1 MTIRDI
7 AIAIGFEI
15 DDASFKKAEETVEKA
30 KQRWQTA
37 LRGLRAEIKVDTV
50 QSGVESAPLPKKPEN
65 RSALGTEQQI
75 SEELREQQGTT
86 EEILEN
92 QQQISETL
100 TEQEQKQEQISNTQR
115 EINENTQQN
124 VSANFNLKSI
134 LDKIFRVNK
143 NNTNETEK
151 GKKKNNLLLN
161 VLNKVLGKCKQI
173 VASVKKHHTSAEKV
187 KSTYQQIFGVVR
199 STMGK
204 LIGTLGLGFSLV
216 QLKQISEEFNGINDR
231 IRDATRGMGEQ
242 SAIQQQILQA
252 ANASRTSYGD
262 TAKFVG
268 NLVQENKELFGSVEE
283 AANYAQLTSKL
294 FKAAGKSNEETAALQ
309 EAINKSFAKGKV
321 DSETISQL
329 LENAP
334 EAVKLLEKELG
345 VGKER
350 FEEMASQGQ
359 ISLSALKN
367 AIVNNADT
375 INASFNELDMNLSD
389 ALLNI
394 RNQWGLWVDKV
405 NSQYGLTKKLSAFL
419 VNFFSKLLG
428 WLDKAVA
435 FIDKIAD
442 KVGGMENLL
451 KLLAMAAGSIWLALN
466 AGKILSF
473 FKSLSGL
480 LTTANLKTLALVA
493 VIMLVALA
501 IDDLIHFM
509 KGDESV
515 IGDFF
520 EEMGIDADA
529 VRETIGGVISFL
541 GSLISTIADLL
552 GKGLEK
558 LGEFFA
564 WSTEKV
570 WQAGEKVG
578 KTIRSVMDWFGNLKE
593 KAKDLIDTIA
603 NSPLGKLIGGVGNA
617 IGKGWD
623 YVSGL
628 FSKDPEPVTVAN
640 STGGSNRTNNV
651 TIQNNVTNT
660 FNGSDR
666 EMQQKGAE
674 QMNKAVND
682 SSDEA
687 ARAFAMG
694 Y

>member
-50 QSGVESAPLPKKPEN
+50 QSGVAPVAKPPSPTKAPNTAPLEEQKNITDEILNNQRKINDEVDEQAGKQLRVNEEEKK
-65 RSALGTEQQI
+65 GKKH
-75 SEELREQQGTT
+75 T
-86 EEILEN
+86 EEQVKKKRTIRDLLNGILGK
-92 QQQISETL
+92 S
-100 TEQEQKQEQISNTQR
+100 KQ
-115 EINENTQQN
+115 
-124 VSANFNLKSI
+124 V
-134 LDKIFRVNK
+134 
-143 NNTNETEK
+143 TNET
-151 GKKKNNLLLN
+151 KKQTAAEQKHQQEL
-161 VLNKVLGKCKQI
+161 KQTK
-173 VASVKKHHTSAEKV
+173 AA
-187 KSTYQQIFGVVR
+187 YQQIVG
-199 STMGK
+199 TMGK
-204 LIGTLGLGFSLV
+204 IAGMLGLGFSLV

-242 SAIQQQILQA
+242 STIQQQILQA

-268 NLVQENKELFGSVEE
+268 NLLQENKELFGSVEE

-294 FKAAGKSNEETAALQ
+294 FKAAGKSNEETAVLQ

-451 KLLAMAAGSIWLALN
+451 KLIAMAAGSIWLALN

-473 FKSLSGL
+473 FKSFVGL
-480 LTTANLKTLALVA
+480 LSVANLHTLALVA

-570 WQAGEKVG
+570 QQAGEKVG

-623 YVSGL
+623 YVTGL

-640 STGGSNRTNNV
+640 STGGSNRSNNV

>member
-15 DDASFKKAEETVEKA
+15 DDTSLKKAEKTVEKA
-30 KQRWQTA
+30 KKRWEKT
-37 LRGLRAEIKVDTV
+37 LKSLIVEIKLKVPKTLV
-50 QSGVESAPLPKKPEN
+50 QSGSAPVAKPPSPTEAPNTAPLEEQKNITDEILNNQQKINDEVDEQAGKQRRVNEEEKK
-65 RSALGTEQQI
+65 GKKH
-75 SEELREQQGTT
+75 T
-86 EEILEN
+86 EEQIKKKRTIRDLLNGILGK
-92 QQQISETL
+92 S
-100 TEQEQKQEQISNTQR
+100 KQ
-115 EINENTQQN
+115 
-124 VSANFNLKSI
+124 V
-134 LDKIFRVNK
+134 
-143 NNTNETEK
+143 TNET
-151 GKKKNNLLLN
+151 KKQTAAEQKHQQEL
-161 VLNKVLGKCKQI
+161 KQTK
-173 VASVKKHHTSAEKV
+173 AA
-187 KSTYQQIFGVVR
+187 YQQIVG
-199 STMGK
+199 TMGK
-204 LIGTLGLGFSLV
+204 IAGMLGLGFSLV

-451 KLLAMAAGSIWLALN
+451 KLVAMAAGSIWLALN

-480 LTTANLKTLALVA
+480 LSIANLKTLALVA

-515 IGDFF
+515 IGDLF
-520 EEMGIDADA
+520 EEMGIDADEA
-529 VRETIGGVISFL
+529 REKIRTGIESIGEFIQKAGEVIQRVI
-541 GSLISTIADLL
+541 GW
-552 GKGLEK
+552 
-558 LGEFFA
+558 LGEWVNAFA
-564 WSTEKV
+564 EGIT
-570 WQAGEKVG
+570 AALGALG
-578 KTIRSVMDWFGNLKE
+578 
-593 KAKDLIDTIA
+593 DLIDWFKEKWEWLK
-603 NSPLGKLIGGVGNA
+603 NSKVGQLVSWAGGKV
-617 IGKGWD
+617 KDGWD
-623 YVSGL
+623 WLQEKADKLTENG
-628 FSKDPEPVTVAN
+628 TVAQYA
-640 STGGSNRTNNV
+640 SKQTADASAKAGNRTNNV

-666 EMQQKGAE
+666 EMQ
-674 QMNKAVND
+674 
-682 SSDEA
+682 
-687 ARAFAMG
+687 
-694 Y
+694 

>member
-1 MTIRDI
+1 MPIRDI

-15 DDASFKKAEETVEKA
+15 DDASLKKAEKTVEKA
-30 KQRWQTA
+30 KKRWEKT
-37 LRGLRAEIKVDTV
+37 LKSLIVEIKLKVPKTLV
-50 QSGVESAPLPKKPEN
+50 QSGSAPVAKPPSPTEAPNTAPPEEQENITDEILNNQRKINDEVDEQAAKQRRVNEEEKK
-65 RSALGTEQQI
+65 GKKH
-75 SEELREQQGTT
+75 T
-86 EEILEN
+86 EEQVKKKRITRDLLN
-92 QQQISETL
+92 GIWGKS
-100 TEQEQKQEQISNTQR
+100 KQ
-115 EINENTQQN
+115 
-124 VSANFNLKSI
+124 V
-134 LDKIFRVNK
+134 
-143 NNTNETEK
+143 TNET
-151 GKKKNNLLLN
+151 KKQTAAEQKHQQEL
-161 VLNKVLGKCKQI
+161 KQTK
-173 VASVKKHHTSAEKV
+173 AA
-187 KSTYQQIFGVVR
+187 YQQIFGVVR

-334 EAVKLLEKELG
+334 EYVKLLEKELG
-345 VGKER
+345 ATKDQ
-350 FEEMASQGQ
+350 FEDMATNGQ
-359 ISLSALKN
+359 ISLAALKN
-367 AIVNNADT
+367 AVVNNADT
-375 INASFNELDMNLSD
+375 INASFNELDLNLSD

-466 AGKILSF
+466 ASKILGF
-473 FKSLSGL
+473 FKSLGGL
-480 LTTANLKTLALVA
+480 LTMANLKTLALVA
-493 VIMLVALA
+493 VVMLIALA

-509 KGDESV
+509 RGDASV
-515 IGDFF
+515 IGEFL
-520 EEMGIDADA
+520 EEMGIDADDA
-529 VRETIGGVISFL
+529 REKIQKGIDSVLNFVQKAGSIIKKVIGWLGEWVRAFVDGISAAIGG
-541 GSLISTIADLL
+541 LIDLFEL
-552 GKGLEK
+552 CKQGWE
-558 LGEFFA
+558 
-564 WSTEKV
+564 W
-570 WQAGEKVG
+570 
-578 KTIRSVMDWFGNLKE
+578 LKE
-593 KAKDLIDTIA
+593 T
-603 NSPLGKLIGGVGNA
+603 PLGKFVGKVGDVVGSAVNSG
-617 IGKGWD
+617 IEWLQKGADW
-623 YVSGL
+623 L
-628 FSKDPEPVTVAN
+628 TKDGTVQAATASASAGAGN
-640 STGGSNRTNNV
+640 KTNNI
-651 TIQNNVTNT
+651 TIQNHINNT

>member
-15 DDASFKKAEETVEKA
+15 DDTSLKKAEKTVEKA
-30 KQRWQTA
+30 KKRWEKT
-37 LRGLRAEIKVDTV
+37 LKSLIVEIKLKVPKTLV
-50 QSGVESAPLPKKPEN
+50 QSGSAPVAKPPSPTEAPNTAPLEEQKNITDEILNNQQKINDEVDEQAGKQRRVNEEEKK
-65 RSALGTEQQI
+65 GKKH
-75 SEELREQQGTT
+75 T
-86 EEILEN
+86 EEQIKKKRTIRDLLNGILGK
-92 QQQISETL
+92 S
-100 TEQEQKQEQISNTQR
+100 KQ
-115 EINENTQQN
+115 
-124 VSANFNLKSI
+124 V
-134 LDKIFRVNK
+134 
-143 NNTNETEK
+143 TNET
-151 GKKKNNLLLN
+151 KKQTAAEQKHQQEL
-161 VLNKVLGKCKQI
+161 KQTK
-173 VASVKKHHTSAEKV
+173 AA
-187 KSTYQQIFGVVR
+187 YQQIVG
-199 STMGK
+199 TMGK
-204 LIGTLGLGFSLV
+204 IAGMLGLGFSLV

-451 KLLAMAAGSIWLALN
+451 KLVAMAAGSIWLALN

-480 LTTANLKTLALVA
+480 LSIANLKTLALVA

-515 IGDFF
+515 IGDLF
-520 EEMGIDADA
+520 EEMGIDADEA
-529 VRETIGGVISFL
+529 REKIRTGIESIGEFIQKAGEVIQRVI
-541 GSLISTIADLL
+541 GW
-552 GKGLEK
+552 
-558 LGEFFA
+558 LGEWVNAFA
-564 WSTEKV
+564 EGIT
-570 WQAGEKVG
+570 AALGALG
-578 KTIRSVMDWFGNLKE
+578 
-593 KAKDLIDTIA
+593 DLIDWFKEKWEWLK
-603 NSPLGKLIGGVGNA
+603 NSKVGQLVSWAGGKV
-617 IGKGWD
+617 KDGWD
-623 YVSGL
+623 WLQEKADKLTENG
-628 FSKDPEPVTVAN
+628 TVAQYA
-640 STGGSNRTNNV
+640 SKQTADASAKAGNRTNNV

>member
-100 TEQEQKQEQISNTQR
+100 TEQEQKQEQTSNTQR

-187 KSTYQQIFGVVR
+187 KSTYQQIVG
-199 STMGK
+199 TMGK
-204 LIGTLGLGFSLV
+204 IAGMLGLGFSLV

-466 AGKILSF
+466 ASKILGF
-473 FKSLSGL
+473 FKSLGGL
-480 LTTANLKTLALVA
+480 LTMANLKTLALVA
-493 VIMLVALA
+493 VIMLIALA

-509 KGDESV
+509 RGDASV
-515 IGDFF
+515 IGEFL

>member
-134 LDKIFRVNK
+134 FDKIFFFFK

-187 KSTYQQIFGVVR
+187 KSTYQQIVG
-199 STMGK
+199 TMGK
-204 LIGTLGLGFSLV
+204 IAGMLGLGFSLV

-294 FKAAGKSNEETAALQ
+294 FKAAGKSNEETATLQ

-375 INASFNELDMNLSD
+375 INASFNELDLNLSD

-428 WLDKAVA
+428 WLDKGVQMLNRL
-435 FIDKIAD
+435 AD

-451 KLLAMAAGSIWLALN
+451 KLVAMAAGSIWLALN

>member
-15 DDASFKKAEETVEKA
+15 DDASLKKAEKTVEKA
-30 KQRWQTA
+30 KKRWEKT
-37 LRGLRAEIKVDTV
+37 LKSLIVEIKLKVPKTLV
-50 QSGVESAPLPKKPEN
+50 QSGSAPVAKPPSPTEAPNTAPPEEQENITDEILNNQRKINDEVDEQAAKQRRVNEEEKK
-65 RSALGTEQQI
+65 GKKH
-75 SEELREQQGTT
+75 T
-86 EEILEN
+86 EEQVKKKRITRDLLN
-92 QQQISETL
+92 GIWGKS
-100 TEQEQKQEQISNTQR
+100 KQ
-115 EINENTQQN
+115 
-124 VSANFNLKSI
+124 V
-134 LDKIFRVNK
+134 
-143 NNTNETEK
+143 TNET
-151 GKKKNNLLLN
+151 KKQTAAEQKHQQEL
-161 VLNKVLGKCKQI
+161 KQTK
-173 VASVKKHHTSAEKV
+173 AA
-187 KSTYQQIFGVVR
+187 YQQIFGVVR

-359 ISLSALKN
+359 ISLFALKN

-428 WLDKAVA
+428 WLD
-435 FIDKIAD
+435 
-442 KVGGMENLL
+442 
-451 KLLAMAAGSIWLALN
+451 
-466 AGKILSF
+466 LS
-473 FKSLSGL
+473 
-480 LTTANLKTLALVA
+480 
-493 VIMLVALA
+493 
-501 IDDLIHFM
+501 LIH
-509 KGDESV
+509 
-515 IGDFF
+515 I
-520 EEMGIDADA
+520 
-529 VRETIGGVISFL
+529 
-541 GSLISTIADLL
+541 
-552 GKGLEK
+552 
-558 LGEFFA
+558 
-564 WSTEKV
+564 
-570 WQAGEKVG
+570 
-578 KTIRSVMDWFGNLKE
+578 
-593 KAKDLIDTIA
+593 
-603 NSPLGKLIGGVGNA
+603 
-617 IGKGWD
+617 
-623 YVSGL
+623 
-628 FSKDPEPVTVAN
+628 
-640 STGGSNRTNNV
+640 
-651 TIQNNVTNT
+651 
-660 FNGSDR
+660 
-666 EMQQKGAE
+666 
-674 QMNKAVND
+674 
-682 SSDEA
+682 
-687 ARAFAMG
+687 
-694 Y
+694 

>member
-15 DDASFKKAEETVEKA
+15 DDASLKKAEKTVEKA
-30 KQRWQTA
+30 KKRWEKT
-37 LRGLRAEIKVDTV
+37 LKSLIVEIKLKVPKTLV
-50 QSGVESAPLPKKPEN
+50 QSGSAPVAKPPSPTEAPNTAPPEEQENITDEILNNQRKINDEVDEQAAKQRRVNEEEKK
-65 RSALGTEQQI
+65 GKKH
-75 SEELREQQGTT
+75 T
-86 EEILEN
+86 EEQVKKKRITRDLLN
-92 QQQISETL
+92 GIWG
-100 TEQEQKQEQISNTQR
+100 
-115 EINENTQQN
+115 
-124 VSANFNLKSI
+124 KS
-134 LDKIFRVNK
+134 KEV
-143 NNTNETEK
+143 TNET
-151 GKKKNNLLLN
+151 KKQTAAEQKHQQEL
-161 VLNKVLGKCKQI
+161 KQTK
-173 VASVKKHHTSAEKV
+173 AA
-187 KSTYQQIFGVVR
+187 YQQIFGVVR

-451 KLLAMAAGSIWLALN
+451 KLLAMEAGSIWLALN

>member
-15 DDASFKKAEETVEKA
+15 DDASLKKAEKTVEKA
-30 KQRWQTA
+30 KKRWEKT
-37 LRGLRAEIKVDTV
+37 LKSLIVEIKLKVPKTLV
-50 QSGVESAPLPKKPEN
+50 QSGSAPVAKPPSPTEAPNTAPPEEQENITDEILNNQRKINDEVDEQAAKQRRVNEEEKK
-65 RSALGTEQQI
+65 GKKH
-75 SEELREQQGTT
+75 T
-86 EEILEN
+86 EEQVKKKRITRDLLN
-92 QQQISETL
+92 GIWGKS
-100 TEQEQKQEQISNTQR
+100 KQ
-115 EINENTQQN
+115 
-124 VSANFNLKSI
+124 V
-134 LDKIFRVNK
+134 
-143 NNTNETEK
+143 TNET
-151 GKKKNNLLLN
+151 KKQTAAEQKHQQEL
-161 VLNKVLGKCKQI
+161 KQTK
-173 VASVKKHHTSAEKV
+173 AA
-187 KSTYQQIFGVVR
+187 YQQIFGVVR

-520 EEMGIDADA
+520 EEMGIDADDA
-529 VRETIGGVISFL
+529 REKIQKGIDSVLNFVQKAGSVIKKVIGW
-541 GSLISTIADLL
+541 
-552 GKGLEK
+552 
-558 LGEFFA
+558 LGEWVRAFVDGISAAIGALGDLIEWFK
-564 WSTEKV
+564 EKWEWLKGSAV
-570 WQAGEKVG
+570 GKFVGKVG
-578 KTIRSVMDWFGNLKE
+578 DMVGSGFEWLQKGADWLTKDGTVQAATASASAGAGNK
-593 KAKDLIDTIA
+593 
-603 NSPLGKLIGGVGNA
+603 
-617 IGKGWD
+617 
-623 YVSGL
+623 
-628 FSKDPEPVTVAN
+628 
-640 STGGSNRTNNV
+640 TNNI
-651 TIQNNVTNT
+651 TIQNHINNT

-674 QMNKAVND
+674 MTGQAVSD
-682 SSDEA
+682 SSEELTK
-687 ARAFAMG
+687 AMATG
-694 Y
+694 R

>member
-15 DDASFKKAEETVEKA
+15 DDASLKKAEKTVEKA
-30 KQRWQTA
+30 KKRWEKT
-37 LRGLRAEIKVDTV
+37 LKSLIVEIKLKVPKTLV
-50 QSGVESAPLPKKPEN
+50 QSGSAPVAKPPSPTEAPNTAPPEEQENITDEILNNQRKINDEVDEQAAKQRRVNEEEKK
-65 RSALGTEQQI
+65 GKKH
-75 SEELREQQGTT
+75 T
-86 EEILEN
+86 EEQVKKKRITRDLLN
-92 QQQISETL
+92 GIWGKS
-100 TEQEQKQEQISNTQR
+100 KQ
-115 EINENTQQN
+115 
-124 VSANFNLKSI
+124 V
-134 LDKIFRVNK
+134 
-143 NNTNETEK
+143 TNET
-151 GKKKNNLLLN
+151 KKQTAAEQKHQQEL
-161 VLNKVLGKCKQI
+161 KQTK
-173 VASVKKHHTSAEKV
+173 AA
-187 KSTYQQIFGVVR
+187 YQQIFGVVR

-334 EAVKLLEKELG
+334 EYVKLLEKELG
-345 VGKER
+345 ATKDQ
-350 FEEMASQGQ
+350 FEDMATNGQ
-359 ISLSALKN
+359 ISLAALKN
-367 AIVNNADT
+367 AVVNNADT
-375 INASFNELDMNLSD
+375 INASFNELDLNLSD

-466 AGKILSF
+466 ASKILGF
-473 FKSLSGL
+473 FKSLGGL
-480 LTTANLKTLALVA
+480 LTMANLKTLALVA
-493 VIMLVALA
+493 VVMLIALA

-509 KGDESV
+509 RGDASV
-515 IGDFF
+515 IGEFL
-520 EEMGIDADA
+520 EEMGIDADDA
-529 VRETIGGVISFL
+529 REKIQKGIDSVLNFVQKAGSIIKKVIGWLGEWVRAFVDGISAAIGG
-541 GSLISTIADLL
+541 LIDLFEL
-552 GKGLEK
+552 CKQGWE
-558 LGEFFA
+558 
-564 WSTEKV
+564 W
-570 WQAGEKVG
+570 
-578 KTIRSVMDWFGNLKE
+578 LKE
-593 KAKDLIDTIA
+593 T
-603 NSPLGKLIGGVGNA
+603 PLGKFVGKVGDVVGSAVNSG
-617 IGKGWD
+617 IEWLQKGADW
-623 YVSGL
+623 L
-628 FSKDPEPVTVAN
+628 TKDGTVQAATASASAGAGN
-640 STGGSNRTNNV
+640 KTNNI
-651 TIQNNVTNT
+651 TIQNHINNT